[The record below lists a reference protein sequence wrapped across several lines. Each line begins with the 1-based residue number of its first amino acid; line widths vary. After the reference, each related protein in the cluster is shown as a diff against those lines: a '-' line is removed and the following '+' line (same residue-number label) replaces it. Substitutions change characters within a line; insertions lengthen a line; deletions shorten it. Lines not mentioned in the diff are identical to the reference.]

1 MRRTRS
7 LVRAL
12 CGAMSL
18 CLVVAA
24 SAAVGEPLPQ
34 WPSEQQT
41 MLRQVEERVVE
52 TQRKLFAARQRG
64 DQDAI
69 AAASQQFQEL
79 QEKRRALIELTK
91 HQLPSE

>member
-1 MRRTRS
+1 
-7 LVRAL
+7 
-12 CGAMSL
+12 
-18 CLVVAA
+18 
-24 SAAVGEPLPQ
+24 
-34 WPSEQQT
+34 
-41 MLRQVEERVVE
+41 MLREVEERVVE